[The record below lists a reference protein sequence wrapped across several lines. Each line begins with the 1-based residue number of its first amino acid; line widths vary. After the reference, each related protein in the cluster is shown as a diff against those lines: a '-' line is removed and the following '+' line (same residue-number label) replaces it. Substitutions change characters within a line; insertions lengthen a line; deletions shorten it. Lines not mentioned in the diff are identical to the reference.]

1 MISGRAAVDL
11 DKETYRVDIEGSR
24 FPLDDMVW
32 LQKRI
37 AAKGPINFNLAGSGN
52 FGKPNLEF
60 LLEGPRIV
68 VEDHILENVSVQ
80 AKSQGAALEFRFHHR
95 YLGNPFLFEGSLGL
109 VDPYQVQATSELRQL
124 PLGPYLQLIPVQ
136 GLPDVEGLISGRL
149 TLAGPLKDPAQ
160 LRVEVEFPQFN
171 LSMAGYELK
180 NVSPLQLSYKAGLA
194 TIDQLSLSGAETELQ
209 IDGTVDLGESQSI
222 DLKLDGA
229 MNLLVMNSFMPS
241 GAMAGQLQLET
252 VIGGSLSQ
260 PRIVGVADLKEGFLV
275 HPQLPTTLFDAEG
288 SLRFTANQ
296 VSLDRF
302 SARTIYGIVSAEGGI
317 FLEGL
322 QPKRWQINVSGNG
335 LRLEYPRNLIST
347 LDVDL
352 DLLKSDTSEL
362 ISGAVYVRAAEYS
375 QDISIPELMV
385 EYARSDIDSL
395 PTTGTPEVALD
406 ITVEAY
412 QSIRATNNLADVVAS
427 ADLSAR
433 GTLQNPVIVGTV
445 TIESGFV
452 FLENNEYEISRGIVN
467 FNNPRRTRPLVNLEA
482 QTEIR
487 EFTISVVILGPVD
500 QLEFTFR
507 SDPPLPTPSIV
518 SLLAIGQTQ
527 EEILGYEGESQSQ
540 VGTLAVYGAGAIL
553 SRSFGEKLETRTS
566 RLFGIEKFSIDP
578 FLFGSERDPG
588 ARITLGKQLTK
599 DLSVNYST
607 DLSSN
612 QQGQIVVFEYKVA
625 DWLTTVGTRDQ
636 DGSFAVDF
644 KLKKRF

>member
-1 MISGRAAVDL
+1 
-11 DKETYRVDIEGSR
+11 
-24 FPLDDMVW
+24 
-32 LQKRI
+32 
-37 AAKGPINFNLAGSGN
+37 
-52 FGKPNLEF
+52 
-60 LLEGPRIV
+60 
-68 VEDHILENVSVQ
+68 
-80 AKSQGAALEFRFHHR
+80 
-95 YLGNPFLFEGSLGL
+95 
-109 VDPYQVQATSELRQL
+109 
-124 PLGPYLQLIPVQ
+124 
-136 GLPDVEGLISGRL
+136 
-149 TLAGPLKDPAQ
+149 
-160 LRVEVEFPQFN
+160 VEVEFPQFN